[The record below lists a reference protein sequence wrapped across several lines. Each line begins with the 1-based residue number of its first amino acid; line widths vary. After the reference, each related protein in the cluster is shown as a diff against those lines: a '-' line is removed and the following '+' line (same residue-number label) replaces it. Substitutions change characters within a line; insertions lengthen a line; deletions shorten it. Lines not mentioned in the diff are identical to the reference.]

1 MKVSNK
7 LDFELLT
14 EYSGYCLLCKQC
26 SDICNKLEE
35 LTPEDEEYQK
45 LVAEAREA
53 YLALLQ
59 WYNILVGNASIAVA
73 NVKVRLRN
81 NGVLKT
87 PKKEDEKTIQ
97 QELNL

>member
-1 MKVSNK
+1 MKGAF
-7 LDFELLT
+7 DFELVE
-14 EYSGYCLLCKQC
+14 EYSAYCLRCKQC
-26 SDICNKLEE
+26 NDLSKKLEG
-35 LTPEDEEYQK
+35 LTPDDEEYQK
-45 LVAEAREA
+45 LCKEAEAA
-53 YLALLQ
+53 YFSLLQ
-59 WYNILVGNASIAVA
+59 WYNLLVGRASISVA